1 MRSLGCLLL
10 IVSIVVMAV
19 LVVLPVFGP
28 FENNSFLMS
37 VQTALHCPAGSR
49 FEQEF
54 ANYSDFRG
62 SARVATSYCVDA
74 EGQRTRVPDENLIVI
89 GLVGF
94 LVPFLIG
101 LFLLVGGISRSVS
114 RRAAS
119 FASIGAAA
127 GDDVIDVGGMKVRIS
142 QSPPIV
148 VGSSKSS
155 TRSGESAP
163 ASPDVSVSEDGVID
177 VGGMKVRISQSPP
190 IIMGTSSTT
199 SIPGGSLT
207 DKLQELKDALDK
219 GLITQD
225 EYDQM
230 RKEIL
235 DSRF

>member
-1 MRSLGCLLL
+1 MRSLGCLLI

-19 LVVLPVFGP
+19 LVVLPVLGP
-28 FENNSFLMS
+28 FENNPLLMS
-37 VQTALHCPAGSR
+37 AQTILHCPAGSR

-54 ANYSDFRG
+54 TNYSDFRG
-62 SARVATSYCVDA
+62 QARLATSYCVDA
-74 EGQRTRVPDENLIVI
+74 EGQRTQVPDERLLVA
-89 GLVGF
+89 GAVGF
-94 LVPFLIG
+94 TVPFLIG
-101 LFLLVGGISRSVS
+101 LFLLIGGIARSVS

-119 FASIGAAA
+119 FASIGAGA

-148 VGSSKSS
+148 VGGSK
-155 TRSGESAP
+155 TSAP
-163 ASPDVSVSEDGVID
+163 GGAGSPAAPDVSVSDDGVID

-190 IIMGTSSTT
+190 IVFGASSTT

-225 EYDQM
+225 EYDRM

-235 DSRF
+235 DSSF

>member
-1 MRSLGCLLL
+1 MKSLGCLLI

-19 LVVLPVFGP
+19 LVVLPVLGP
-28 FENNSFLMS
+28 FENNPLLMS

-74 EGQRTRVPDENLIVI
+74 EGQRTRVSDERLLVA
-89 GLVGF
+89 GAVGF
-94 LVPFLIG
+94 IVPFLIG
-101 LFLLVGGISRSVS
+101 LFLLIGGISRSVS

-119 FASIGAAA
+119 FASIAAGA

-148 VGSSKSS
+148 VGGSK
-155 TRSGESAP
+155 TAAPGEAGSPAAP
-163 ASPDVSVSEDGVID
+163 DDGVID

-190 IIMGTSSTT
+190 IVIGASSTT
-199 SIPGGSLT
+199 STPGGSLT

-225 EYDQM
+225 EYDRM